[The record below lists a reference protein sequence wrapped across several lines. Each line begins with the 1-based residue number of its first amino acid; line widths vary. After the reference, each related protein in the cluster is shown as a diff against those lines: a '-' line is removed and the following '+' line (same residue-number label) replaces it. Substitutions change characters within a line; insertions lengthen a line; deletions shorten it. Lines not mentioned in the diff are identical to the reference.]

1 MRNLYIS
8 DTHFSH
14 KNIIKFDNRPFASV
28 TEMDEYLIEQWN
40 KKVNK
45 DDTVNILGDFCW
57 GKANRWLEILEQ
69 LKGNKVLIK
78 GNHDLKNIPSS
89 VKNHFQD
96 IKERKCIQDEGRKVI
111 MNHYP
116 EPFYWHDYDERVCML
131 YGHVHNTT
139 EAQAVEAIRRI
150 VLPAVPNH
158 KAHLYNCWC
167 GFFGWAPATLD
178 EIIEFYKELDKNE
191 ICSSNGGYFA

>member
-1 MRNLYIS
+1 MRNLYIA

-45 DDTVNILGDFCW
+45 DDVVNIIGDFCW
-57 GKANRWLEILEQ
+57 GKVNRWLEILEQ

-78 GNHDLKNIPSS
+78 GNHDLKNIPTS

-96 IKERKCIQDEGRKVI
+96 IKERKVICDEGRKVI

-116 EPFYWHDYDERVCML
+116 EPFYWHDSNETVYML
-131 YGHVHNTT
+131 YGHVHCTA
-139 EAQAVEAIRRI
+139 EAIAVEELRETIQLT
-150 VLPAVPNH
+150 LPFH
-158 KAHLYNCWC
+158 KAQFYNCWC
-167 GFFGWAPATLD
+167 GFYDWAPATLD
-178 EIIEFYKELDKNE
+178 EIIEKHKKLLFTME
-191 ICSSNGGYFA
+191 

>member
-14 KNIIKFDNRPFASV
+14 GNVIKYDNRPFASV

-45 DDTVNILGDFCW
+45 DDTVNIIGDFCW

-78 GNHDLKNIPSS
+78 GNHDLKNIPTS

-96 IKERKCIQDEGRKVI
+96 IKERKGIQDEGRKVI

-116 EPFYWHDYDERVCML
+116 ETFYWHDYDESVYML
-131 YGHVHNTT
+131 YGHVHNT
-139 EAQAVEAIRRI
+139 VEALTVEELRASIQLN
-150 VLPAVPNH
+150 LPFH
-158 KAHLYNCWC
+158 KAQFYNCWC
-167 GFFGWAPATLD
+167 GLYDWAPATLD
-178 EIIEFYKELDKNE
+178 EIIEKHKEPLFRVIE
-191 ICSSNGGYFA
+191 EETF